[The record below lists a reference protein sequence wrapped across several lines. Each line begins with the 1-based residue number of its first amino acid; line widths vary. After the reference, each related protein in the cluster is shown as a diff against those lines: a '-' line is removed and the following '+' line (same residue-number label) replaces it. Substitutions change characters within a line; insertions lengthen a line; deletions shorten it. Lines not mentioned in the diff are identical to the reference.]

1 MLTLAVQIGPAT
13 AQTTDEATRLR
24 LSPAQR
30 VAIFDAVTRDKGKV
44 RPPAVNPGVS
54 VGVQMPPSIELY
66 MLPDNVLAEVPSA
79 GLYQYTIVQDQ
90 VVIVDPTTMKV
101 VDVIKR

>member
-1 MLTLAVQIGPAT
+1 V
-13 AQTTDEATRLR
+13 
-24 LSPAQR
+24 
-30 VAIFDAVTRDKGKV
+30 AVTRATGTV
-44 RPPAVNPGVS
+44 RPPPHQPRVS
-54 VGVQMPPSIELY
+54 LAVQMPPTIELY